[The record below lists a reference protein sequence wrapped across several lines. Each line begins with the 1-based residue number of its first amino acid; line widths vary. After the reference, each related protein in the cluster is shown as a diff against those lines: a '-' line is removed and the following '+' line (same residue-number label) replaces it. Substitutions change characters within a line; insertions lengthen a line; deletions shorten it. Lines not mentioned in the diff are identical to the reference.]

1 MASKEP
7 PAPTRRSPPSYKL
20 DPQAPLDDLKLLRAV
35 LQHLSLPYVERT
47 SSPCSKGVSR

>member
-7 PAPTRRSPPSYKL
+7 PAPTRRSPPRYKL
-20 DPQAPLDDLKLLRAV
+20 DPQSPLSDLKPVRAV
-35 LQHLSLPYVERT
+35 LQLLFAYVERT